1 MDQSRALWLPQADLP
16 RVSWERW
23 VLLGER
29 RQKYSELLWSRGFPG
44 GNRWCSFLGGGCIY
58 NTGLPSS
65 KPVGRRQRWETGPP
79 PPTWSPESHQTNCM
93 PPAAAP
99 HSHTATDAQGSKGLV
114 QGDSAA
120 RGRSPLLA
128 DGKGLEARTPDAD
141 LEEPL

>member
-1 MDQSRALWLPQADLP
+1 MDQSRARWLPQADLP

-29 RQKYSELLWSRGFPG
+29 RRKYSELLWSSGFPG
-44 GNRWCSFLGGGCIY
+44 GNRWCSFPGGGFIY
-58 NTGLPSS
+58 NTGGEEAALGDWTPS
-65 KPVGRRQRWETGPP
+65 
-79 PPTWSPESHQTNCM
+79 PTWSPESHQTNCV

-99 HSHTATDAQGSKGLV
+99 HSHTATDTQGSKGLV

-120 RGRSPLLA
+120 CGRSPLLA
-128 DGKGLEARTPDAD
+128 NGKGLEARTPDAD